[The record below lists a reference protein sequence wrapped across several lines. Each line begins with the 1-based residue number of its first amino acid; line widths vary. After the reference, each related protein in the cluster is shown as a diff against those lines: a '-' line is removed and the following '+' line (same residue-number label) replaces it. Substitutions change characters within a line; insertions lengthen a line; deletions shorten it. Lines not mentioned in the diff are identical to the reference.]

1 MKMGSSWTF
10 LMFVNIFLLLSNL
23 GPAAGFCPS
32 GCECEELR
40 LKVSC
45 SNSTLDVLPIALNTR
60 IEHIRMNFNKIR
72 IVDASFQVG
81 DVAVIY
87 IKINTK
93 TLLYFICMIY
103 ICFQFYEHLITIDLS
118 SNIIEDIEDK
128 SFAAQKSLIKLSL
141 ANNKLSDLSTKVDNY
156 FDSENPYYD
165 YLRLLKY

>member
-1 MKMGSSWTF
+1 MKIALKMESSWIF
-10 LMFVNIFLLLSNL
+10 LMFVNIFFLLSNL
-23 GPAAGFCPS
+23 GPAAGFCPR

-81 DVAVIY
+81 EVAVTWPLPYCI
-87 IKINTK
+87 
-93 TLLYFICMIY
+93 F

-156 FDSENPYYD
+156 FCHAQIQTWF
-165 YLRLLKY
+165 